1 MASNKYGYRA
11 VANACSSNLAPCR
24 GVTAGVVR
32 RLRDICLVLLAVFV
46 LEGTLLAQSG
56 RVKEQP
62 SPTSTGTL
70 RPKPANTPTAP
81 HSTPTPS
88 PGPSPGQDAAGT
100 PPATTDTTDIEEV
113 DPADVIKVDAN
124 LVTIPAFVVDTQGK
138 AVVDLKLDDFEL
150 RVEGQPKQLSELSRA
165 ETPVRMVVLFD
176 NSQSLREG
184 REFEKLAAI
193 RFLRRVLRPI
203 DQTAIYSIYTYPI
216 LAHPFTSDINAL
228 VRTIENFPAPEDGA
242 TALFDTMVKAAEL
255 LRPFEGRKV
264 IVIVSDGADT
274 VSELQDF
281 DDVLRRMLAV
291 DCQIYAVQT
300 GQSDSVNLYNLA
312 AYRRLQEF
320 TSQTGGAVF
329 VPRGIGDLDV
339 AFSQIA
345 ADLSQ
350 QYVLSYYPN
359 DDKRD
364 GRFRTI
370 SLKIATRPGLRVRA
384 RKGYYPPKG

>member
-1 MASNKYGYRA
+1 MVLVPSR
-11 VANACSSNLAPCR
+11 NL
-24 GVTAGVVR
+24 
-32 RLRDICLVLLAVFV
+32 F
-46 LEGTLLAQSG
+46 AQSG

-62 SPTSTGTL
+62 TPSSTGTL
-70 RPKPANTPTAP
+70 RPKPT
-81 HSTPTPS
+81 STPASATATPS
-88 PGPSPGQDAAGT
+88 PSPSPAVSTA
-100 PPATTDTTDIEEV
+100 PPATGTPSDIQEV
-113 DPADVIKVDAN
+113 GPDDVIKVDAN
-124 LVTIPAFVVDTQGK
+124 LVTIPAFVVDSQGK
-138 AVVDLKLDDFEL
+138 AVVDLKLEDFEL
-150 RVEGQPKQLSELSRA
+150 RVEGQPKQLSEVSHS
-165 ETPVRMVVLFD
+165 ETPVRMVLLFD

-184 REFEKLAAI
+184 REFEKQAAI
-193 RFLRRVLRPI
+193 KFLRRVLRPI

-216 LAHPFTSDINAL
+216 LAQPFTNDVNTL
-228 VRTIENFPAPEDGA
+228 VRTIENFPVPEDGA
-242 TALFDTMVKAAEL
+242 TALFDTMVKAAEM

-274 VSELQDF
+274 YSELQDF
-281 DDVLRRMLAV
+281 DVVLQRVLAV

-300 GQSDSVNLYNLA
+300 GQSENANLYNLA

-329 VPRGIGDLDV
+329 VPRGTSDLDV

-370 SLKIATRPGLRVRA
+370 SLTIAKRPGLRVRA